1 MIPNKGF
8 YLDFIAEYDIISSVI
23 AMNILDDLVVTEVY
37 LPIVVHSEKGRVF
50 QMTNR
55 PRYGLSL
62 CMSGQITYTMNGKKY
77 VSNETNAVLLP
88 RGGTYSLLGDKD
100 GFFPVLDFECENCS
114 SSEILILPLENT
126 QACIQ
131 NFESLKNLFLHN
143 ESKLKIFSSFYDLL
157 SKVSS
162 TSSQKHTPLN
172 SLIPFIAENIQD
184 PKLSNTDLAKQI
196 GISEVYLRKLFL
208 SHYQITPK
216 QYILDIRINKAK
228 QMLCDTPFSV
238 ASIAEECGFSSVYH
252 FCRMFKQR
260 TGMTPTQYTQNNRL
274 FKI

>member
-1 MIPNKGF
+1 M
-8 YLDFIAEYDIISSVI
+8 YVLD
-23 AMNILDDLVVTEVY
+23 NLVVTEVY
-37 LPIVVHSEKGRVF
+37 SPIVVHSKKGRVF

-55 PRYGLSL
+55 SRYGLSL

-77 VSNETNAVLLP
+77 VSNENNAVLLP
-88 RGGTYSLLGDKD
+88 RGGTYSLIGDKE
-100 GFFPVLDFECENCS
+100 GLFPVLDFECDNCS
-114 SSEILILPLENT
+114 CSEILILPLDNA

-131 NFESLKNLFLHN
+131 NFESLKNLFLHS

-157 SKVSS
+157 SKVSAAS
-162 TSSQKHTPLN
+162 TLKHTPLHTVMGC
-172 SLIPFIAENIQD
+172 IAENIQD
-184 PKLSNTDLAKQI
+184 PKLSNTYLAKQI

-238 ASIAEECGFSSVYH
+238 ASIAEACGFSNIYH
-252 FCRMFKQR
+252 FCRIFKQR
-260 TGMTPTQYTQNNRL
+260 TGLTPTQYAENNRL